1 MVEQLKLYESGSH
14 QNNKTIINQN
24 NTVDYGNRT
33 VESILPNTI
42 DEVINRS
49 DYQEII
55 DHAQVFELPVEMI
68 MEPIIYEVPINI
80 KETVDTVEQ

>member
-1 MVEQLKLYESGSH
+1 MIDYG
-14 QNNKTIINQN
+14 N

-42 DEVINRS
+42 DEAINMS

-55 DHAQVFELPVEMI
+55 DHAQVFE
-68 MEPIIYEVPINI
+68 VPI
-80 KETVDTVEQ
+80 